1 MSCTRDILGFYRLTP
16 ATTEEEILRA
26 AEEILARRLN
36 TTGELLTDPAAAGAL
51 LRARLGHL
59 DHEVFC
65 VVFLDTRHRVIAIE
79 DMFRGT
85 IDGCEVHPREIV
97 KQALAHNAAA
107 IIIAHN
113 HPSGS
118 PEPSAADKAVTKRIR
133 EAAALVEVRL
143 LDHILV
149 ARSHEPVSFA
159 RLGLV

>member
-36 TTGELLTDPAAAGAL
+36 TGEALTDPSAAGAM

-97 KQALAHNAAA
+97 KQALSHNAAA
-107 IIIAHN
+107 IIISHN

-118 PEPSAADKAVTKRIR
+118 DEPSTADKAVTDRIKQ
-133 EAAALVEVRL
+133 AASLLDIRL

-149 ARSHEPVSFA
+149 ARSKDPVSFA
-159 RLGLV
+159 RKGWV

>member
-36 TTGELLTDPAAAGAL
+36 TGEALTDPSAAGTM

-79 DMFRGT
+79 NLFRGT

-97 KQALAHNAAA
+97 KQALVHNAAA
-107 IIIAHN
+107 VIVSHN

-118 PEPSAADKAVTKRIR
+118 DEPSAADHAVTKRIQ
-133 EAAALVEVRL
+133 EALRLVDVRL

-149 ARSHEPVSFA
+149 ARSKEPVSFA
-159 RLGLV
+159 RRGWV

>member
-1 MSCTRDILGFYRLTP
+1 MSYTRDLLGFYRLTP
-16 ATTEEEILRA
+16 TTTEDEILRA

-36 TTGELLTDPAAAGAL
+36 AGEVLADPSAAGAM

-65 VVFLDTRHRVIAIE
+65 VVFLDTRHRIIAIE

-85 IDGCEVHPREIV
+85 VDGCEVHPREIV

-107 IIIAHN
+107 LIIAHN

-118 PEPSAADKAVTKRIR
+118 DEPSGADKAVTKRIR
-133 EAAALVEVRL
+133 EAAALLDIRL

-149 ARSHEPVSFA
+149 ARSREPVSFA
-159 RLGLV
+159 RRGWI